1 MMLDFI
7 SSRFRTLAVLC
18 IALGL
23 ALGPGGGHRILIRGV
38 LHWMG
43 EPKVL
48 DPPEDVAVL
57 RDIEFSSEGPLT
69 LDLFTPQSRSAAPL
83 PVVHCPHTAL
93 TLPPRCT
100 RHACIKCTLA
110 GCVPLRWLLVRRQ
123 QAPSAADGRPST
135 ALSARL
141 RCDLSRLPTLS
152 QHHGA

>member
-1 MMLDFI
+1 MLDFI

-18 IALGL
+18 IALAL

-57 RDIEFSSEGPLT
+57 RDIEFSREGPLT

-83 PVVHCPHTAL
+83 PVVHCPHTAPDTHVSSVRWQVVFL
-93 TLPPRCT
+93 FGGSWF
-100 RHACIKCTLA
+100 A
-110 GCVPLRWLLVRRQ
+110 GNKHQVQLMDVPALLCRRGY
-123 QAPSAADGRPST
+123 AVISPDYRLSVST
-135 ALSARL
+135 MVPERLSN
-141 RCDLSRLPTLS
+141 
-152 QHHGA
+152 